1 MTDVSIVFRN
11 KDGTHTGKIYVND
24 YQAAAELASKFRNAS
39 HIVDVISIRDEVILR
54 WQDGHPDWKYGQ
66 IKPIKLTTEPYRFE
80 RPDDAYWVTEN
91 RLSLLTIAL
100 QYAFDVITNRATDY
114 GYDEL
119 AMHIDHHGGEDIWL
133 MIDEAKCMAEQV
145 SDLHDSDVWEAEIS
159 NWMADST
166 QIFIHYLVELSAL
179 SIYLGKKI
187 GTDDIPRLG
196 IQLASLA
203 ASRNVSFS

>member
-54 WQDGHPDWKYGQ
+54 WQDGHPDWKYGE
-66 IKPIKLTTEPYRFE
+66 IKPIKLTTEAYRFE
-80 RPDDAYWVTEN
+80 RPEDAYWVAEN
-91 RLSLLTIAL
+91 RLSLLTLAL
-100 QYAFDVITNRATDY
+100 QYAFDVVTDQATDY
-114 GYDEL
+114 GYEEL
-119 AMHIDHHGGEDIWL
+119 AMHIDSHGGEDIWP
-133 MIDEAKCMAEQV
+133 MIQEAKCKAKQV
-145 SDLHDSDVWEAEIS
+145 TGLHDGEDWEAEIS
-159 NWMADST
+159 NWMATPSL
-166 QIFIHYLVELSAL
+166 QFVHNRSEHSAL